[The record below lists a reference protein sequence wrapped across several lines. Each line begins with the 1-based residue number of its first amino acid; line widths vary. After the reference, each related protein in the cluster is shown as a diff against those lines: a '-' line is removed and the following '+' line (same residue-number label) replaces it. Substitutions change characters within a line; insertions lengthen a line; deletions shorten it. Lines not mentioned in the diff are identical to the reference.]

1 MLELQRRKRELAKAA
16 FEKKTDA
23 ERRAMRQADLTLLL
37 SINNL

>member
-1 MLELQRRKRELAKAA
+1 LNLTSYQCDPHTKAA